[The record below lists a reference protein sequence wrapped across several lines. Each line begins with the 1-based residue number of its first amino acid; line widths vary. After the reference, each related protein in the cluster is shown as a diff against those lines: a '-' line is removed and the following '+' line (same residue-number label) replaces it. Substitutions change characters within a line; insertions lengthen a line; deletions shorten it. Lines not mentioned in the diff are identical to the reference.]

1 MAHIRKFGCTSL
13 RLIICGIFAILIFG
27 SLNATS
33 VAQNVPPEPIEIK
46 ITARQ
51 FQFEPRT
58 ITLQKGRTAKLI
70 ITSADVAHGFAIDDF
85 NISAKIEAKQ
95 TKTIEITPDRTGSFR
110 IHCSVYCG
118 DGHEEMF
125 GELVVQD
132 AVAPAGPEI
141 KVTFDEQTP
150 GVAYV
155 ESNGQRFRIDTST
168 KTVTSILNETVAAET
183 PQSPPVGQ
191 GAEQQSK
198 APVSEP
204 YDYRLINVPTPK
216 RVLRHSVNLYF
227 THRFTQPIKPLE
239 NSAKQLLGLD
249 SFAVSTLGVFYGI
262 TDRLYVSVSRSPLCQ
277 RGLCRTI
284 EVGLG
289 YHLLDEKGKSP
300 VALSTYA
307 SMEGDENF
315 SRNFTWNVQAMVARS
330 ASKYVNLFFS
340 PAVHF
345 NANGQRRFDPR
356 ANEFFPPA
364 PVADA
369 FRQDKHAASFGL
381 GVNARIRPSISL
393 LFEYTP
399 RVGFKLGRVRPIF
412 NSNFT
417 QVLGFRTESEPEI
430 GFGIQKD
437 VGRHSF
443 SLTFSNTQTT
453 TTARYNSSNLVL
465 PPSKFTIGFNLYRR
479 FLK

>member
-1 MAHIRKFGCTSL
+1 MIHTSL
-13 RLIICGIFAILIFG
+13 FGLRVRLIIFGILSTLALA
-27 SLNATS
+27 SLHKQ
-33 VAQNVPPEPIEIK
+33 VLAQNPSPPPLEIK
-46 ITARQ
+46 ITARR
-51 FQFEPRT
+51 FHFDPHV
-58 ITLQKGRTAKLI
+58 ITLQKGRPARLI
-70 ITSADVAHGFAIDDF
+70 ITSEDVAHGFAIDEF
-85 NISAKIEAKQ
+85 NISAKIEAKR
-95 TKTIEITPDRTGSFR
+95 TKTIEITPERTGRFR
-110 IHCSVYCG
+110 IYCSVYCG
-118 DGHEEMF
+118 DDHDGMV
-125 GELVVQD
+125 GELIVQE
-132 AVAPAGPEI
+132 AEPESEI
-141 KVTFDEQTP
+141 RVTFDEQTS

-155 ESNGQRFRIDTST
+155 ESNGQRLRIDTAT
-168 KTVTSILNETVAAET
+168 KTVTPISKEAEAT
-183 PQSPPVGQ
+183 AEAPASPKVDQPKPQS
-191 GAEQQSK
+191 
-198 APVSEP
+198 SEP

-227 THRFTQPIKPLE
+227 THRFSQPIKPLE
-239 NSAKQLLGLD
+239 DSARQLLGLD
-249 SFAVSTLGVFYGI
+249 SFSVSPLGVFYGV
-262 TDRLYVSVSRSPLCQ
+262 TDRLYVSASRSPLCQ

-284 EVGLG
+284 ELGLG
-289 YHLLDEKGKSP
+289 YHLLDEKGRSP
-300 VALSTYA
+300 VALSAYA

-315 SRNFTWNVQAMVARS
+315 SRNFTYNLQAMVARS
-330 ASKYVNLFFS
+330 ATKYVNLFFS
-340 PAVHF
+340 PAIHF

-364 PVADA
+364 PIADS

-417 QVLGFRTESEPEI
+417 QVTGFRVESEPEI

-443 SLTFSNTQTT
+443 ALTFSNTQTT

-465 PPSKFTIGFNLYRR
+465 PASKFIIGFNLYRR